1 MDNKFLLPKK
11 AERIIVLQ
19 RIELASP
26 LIKRL
31 RKLFGRYIFS
41 NFITKFFLDR
51 KKISQNYYRAMS
63 DEYFTIKDFIKNED
77 TFFLS
82 IGSGIG
88 GLEAIINDNLKDRS
102 FYFIERDYIS
112 KKVKYGWGGMV
123 NNEAYNDL
131 ELQMNFLKINNI
143 DENQINIYDY
153 DKDDLPEIKFD
164 VVISLFSL
172 DYHYDF
178 NVYIDYLK
186 KVSKPET
193 KIIFD
198 TIRADYF
205 NKIFKNVKII
215 STNLNTVHKSN
226 RIICS
231 NFIN

>member
-1 MDNKFLLPKK
+1 MESFILQNKTARL
-11 AERIIVLQ
+11 AVLQ

-26 LIKRL
+26 FLLKI

-41 NFITKFFLDR
+41 NIITKYFLNPKLISQEYYKMMQEEFLIIKKFISSNDNFFLG
-51 KKISQNYYRAMS
+51 
-63 DEYFTIKDFIKNED
+63 
-77 TFFLS
+77 

-88 GLEAIINDNLKDRS
+88 GLELLINQNFKDKNY
-102 FYFIERDYIS
+102 YFIERNYVS
-112 KKVKYGWGGMV
+112 KKVKYGWGGMA

-131 ELQMNFLKINNI
+131 ELQKNFLRINNMN
-143 DENQINIYDY
+143 ESQINIYDY

-164 VVISLFSL
+164 IVISLFSL

-178 NVYIDYLK
+178 NIYIDYLK

-193 KIIFD
+193 KLIFD
-198 TIRADYF
+198 TIRVDYF

-215 STNLNTVHKSN
+215 STNLDTVHKSN

>member
-1 MDNKFLLPKK
+1 MESFILQNKTARL
-11 AERIIVLQ
+11 AVLQ

-26 LIKRL
+26 LLLKF
-31 RKLFGRYIFS
+31 RKLFGRYVFS
-41 NFITKFFLDR
+41 NIITRYFLNPKLIGQEYYKMMLEEFLTIKKFISSNDNFFLG
-51 KKISQNYYRAMS
+51 
-63 DEYFTIKDFIKNED
+63 
-77 TFFLS
+77 

-88 GLEAIINDNLKDRS
+88 GLELLINQNFKDKNY
-102 FYFIERDYIS
+102 YFIERNYIS

-131 ELQMNFLKINNI
+131 ELQMNFLKINNM
-143 DENQINIYDY
+143 DESQINIYDY
-153 DKDDLPEIKFD
+153 DKDDLPEMKFD
-164 VVISLFSL
+164 VVISLYSL

-178 NVYIDYLK
+178 NIYFDYLK

-215 STNLNTVHKSN
+215 STNLDTVHKSN

>member
-1 MDNKFLLPKK
+1 MESFILQNKTARL
-11 AERIIVLQ
+11 AVLQ

-26 LIKRL
+26 LLLKF
-31 RKLFGRYIFS
+31 RKLFGRYVFS
-41 NFITKFFLDR
+41 NIITRYFLNPKLIGQEYYKMMLEEFLTIKKFISSNDNFFLG
-51 KKISQNYYRAMS
+51 
-63 DEYFTIKDFIKNED
+63 
-77 TFFLS
+77 

-88 GLEAIINDNLKDRS
+88 GLELLINQNFKDKNY
-102 FYFIERDYIS
+102 YFIERNYIS

-131 ELQMNFLKINNI
+131 ELQMNFLKTNNM
-143 DENQINIYDY
+143 DESQINIYDY
-153 DKDDLPEIKFD
+153 DKDDLPEMKFD
-164 VVISLFSL
+164 VVISLYSL

-178 NVYIDYLK
+178 NIYFDYLK

-215 STNLNTVHKSN
+215 STNLDTVHKSN

>member
-1 MDNKFLLPKK
+1 MQNKIARL
-11 AERIIVLQ
+11 AVLQ
-19 RIELASP
+19 RIELAGP
-26 LIKRL
+26 FLLKI

-41 NFITKFFLDR
+41 NIITRFFLNP
-51 KKISQNYYRAMS
+51 KLIGQEYYKIML
-63 DEYFTIKDFIKNED
+63 EEFLTIKKFISSND
-77 TFFLS
+77 NFFLG

-88 GLEAIINDNLKDRS
+88 GLELLINQNFKDKNY
-102 FYFIERDYIS
+102 YFIERNYVS

-131 ELQMNFLKINNI
+131 KLQMNFLKLNNM
-143 DENQINIYDY
+143 DESQINIYDY

-164 VVISLFSL
+164 VVISLYSL

-178 NVYIDYLK
+178 NIYIDYLK
-186 KVSKPET
+186 KISKPET

-205 NKIFKNVKII
+205 DKIFKNVKII
-215 STNLNTVHKSN
+215 STNLDTVHKSN
-226 RIICS
+226 RIICN

>member
-1 MDNKFLLPKK
+1 MESFILQNKTARL
-11 AERIIVLQ
+11 AVLQ

-26 LIKRL
+26 FLLKI

-41 NFITKFFLDR
+41 NIITKYFLNPKLISQEYYKMMQEEFLIIKKFISSNDNFFLG
-51 KKISQNYYRAMS
+51 
-63 DEYFTIKDFIKNED
+63 
-77 TFFLS
+77 

-88 GLEAIINDNLKDRS
+88 GLELLINQNFKDKNY
-102 FYFIERDYIS
+102 YFIERNYVS

-123 NNEAYNDL
+123 NDEAYNDL
-131 ELQMNFLKINNI
+131 ELQMNFLKINNMN
-143 DENQINIYDY
+143 ESQINIYDY

-164 VVISLFSL
+164 IVISLFSL

-178 NVYIDYLK
+178 NIYIDYLK

-193 KIIFD
+193 KLIFD
-198 TIRADYF
+198 TIRVDYF

-215 STNLNTVHKSN
+215 STNLDTVHKSN

>member
-1 MDNKFLLPKK
+1 MKSFILQNETARL
-11 AERIIVLQ
+11 AVLQ

-26 LIKRL
+26 LLLKI

-41 NFITKFFLDR
+41 NIITRFFLNPKLIGQEYYKMMFEEFLTIKKFIDPNDKFFLG
-51 KKISQNYYRAMS
+51 
-63 DEYFTIKDFIKNED
+63 
-77 TFFLS
+77 

-88 GLEAIINDNLKDRS
+88 GLELLINQNFKDKNY
-102 FYFIERDYIS
+102 YFIERNYVS

-123 NNEAYNDL
+123 NKEAYNNL
-131 ELQMNFLKINNI
+131 ELQKNFLKMNNMN
-143 DENQINIYDY
+143 ESQINIYDY
-153 DKDDLPEIKFD
+153 DKNDLPKIKFD
-164 VVISLFSL
+164 VIISLFSL

-178 NVYIDYLK
+178 DIYIDYLK

-215 STNLNTVHKSN
+215 SSNLNTIHKSS

>member
-1 MDNKFLLPKK
+1 MESFILQNKTARL
-11 AERIIVLQ
+11 AVLQ

-26 LIKRL
+26 FLLKI

-41 NFITKFFLDR
+41 NIITKYFLNPKLISQEYYKMMQEEFLIIKKFISSNDNFFLG
-51 KKISQNYYRAMS
+51 
-63 DEYFTIKDFIKNED
+63 
-77 TFFLS
+77 

-88 GLEAIINDNLKDRS
+88 GLELLINQNFKDKNY
-102 FYFIERDYIS
+102 YFIERNYVS
-112 KKVKYGWGGMV
+112 KKVKYGWGGMA

-131 ELQMNFLKINNI
+131 ELQMNFLKINNMN
-143 DENQINIYDY
+143 ESQINIYDY

-164 VVISLFSL
+164 IVISLFSL

-178 NVYIDYLK
+178 NIYIDYLK

-193 KIIFD
+193 KLIFD
-198 TIRADYF
+198 TIRVDYF

-215 STNLNTVHKSN
+215 STNLDTVHKSN

>member
-1 MDNKFLLPKK
+1 MESFILQNKTARL
-11 AERIIVLQ
+11 AVLQ

-26 LIKRL
+26 LLLKF
-31 RKLFGRYIFS
+31 RKLFGRYVFS
-41 NFITKFFLDR
+41 NIITRYFLNPKLIGQEYYKMMLEEFLTIKKFISSNDNFFLG
-51 KKISQNYYRAMS
+51 
-63 DEYFTIKDFIKNED
+63 
-77 TFFLS
+77 

-88 GLEAIINDNLKDRS
+88 GLELLINQNFKDKNY
-102 FYFIERDYIS
+102 YFIERNYVS

-131 ELQMNFLKINNI
+131 KLQMNFLKLNNM
-143 DENQINIYDY
+143 DESQINIYDY

-164 VVISLFSL
+164 VVISLYSL

-178 NVYIDYLK
+178 NIYIDYLK
-186 KVSKPET
+186 KISKPET

-205 NKIFKNVKII
+205 DKIFKNVKII
-215 STNLNTVHKSN
+215 STNLDTVHKSN

>member
-1 MDNKFLLPKK
+1 MESFILQNKTARL
-11 AERIIVLQ
+11 AVLQ

-26 LIKRL
+26 FLLKI

-41 NFITKFFLDR
+41 NIITKYFLNPKLISQEYYKMMQEEFLIIKKFISSNDNFFLG
-51 KKISQNYYRAMS
+51 
-63 DEYFTIKDFIKNED
+63 
-77 TFFLS
+77 

-88 GLEAIINDNLKDRS
+88 GLELVINQNFKDKNY
-102 FYFIERDYIS
+102 YFIERNYVS
-112 KKVKYGWGGMV
+112 KKVKYGWGSMA

-131 ELQMNFLKINNI
+131 ELQMNFLKINNMN
-143 DENQINIYDY
+143 ESQINIYDY

-164 VVISLFSL
+164 IVISLFSL

-178 NVYIDYLK
+178 NIYIDYLK

-193 KIIFD
+193 KLIFD
-198 TIRADYF
+198 TIRVDYF

-215 STNLNTVHKSN
+215 STNLDTVHKSN

>member
-1 MDNKFLLPKK
+1 MESFILQNKTARL
-11 AERIIVLQ
+11 AVLQ

-26 LIKRL
+26 LLLKF
-31 RKLFGRYIFS
+31 RKLFGRYVFS
-41 NFITKFFLDR
+41 NIITRYFLNPKLIGQEYYKMMLEEFLTIKKFISSNDNFFLG
-51 KKISQNYYRAMS
+51 
-63 DEYFTIKDFIKNED
+63 
-77 TFFLS
+77 

-88 GLEAIINDNLKDRS
+88 GLELLINRNFKDKNY
-102 FYFIERDYIS
+102 YFIERNYVS

-123 NNEAYNDL
+123 NKEAYNNL
-131 ELQMNFLKINNI
+131 ELQKNFLKINNMN
-143 DENQINIYDY
+143 ESQINIYDY
-153 DKDDLPEIKFD
+153 DKNDLPEIKFD
-164 VVISLFSL
+164 VIISLFSL

-178 NVYIDYLK
+178 DIYIDYLK

-215 STNLNTVHKSN
+215 STNLDTVHKSN

>member
-19 RIELASP
+19 RIALASP
-26 LIKRL
+26 LIRRL

-41 NFITKFFLDR
+41 NFITKFFSDK
-51 KKISQNYYRAMS
+51 KKISENYYKAMV
-63 DEYFTIKDFIKNED
+63 DEYLTIKDFIKNED

-88 GLEAIINDNLKDRS
+88 GLEVIINDNLKDKS

-112 KKVKYGWGGMV
+112 KKVKYGWGGMI
-123 NNEAYNDL
+123 NHEAYNNF
-131 ELQMNFLKINNI
+131 ELQKLFLEMNNFDKKKIHLF
-143 DENQINIYDY
+143 DY
-153 DKDDLPEIKFD
+153 DKDEFPKIKFD
-164 VVISLFSL
+164 IVTSLFSL

-178 NVYIDYLK
+178 NIYIDYLK
-186 KVSKPET
+186 KISTPKT

-205 NKIFKNVKII
+205 NGIFKNVKII
-215 STNLNTVHKSN
+215 STNLDTVHKSN